1 MRASPAR
8 RDGLLSG
15 CLPGQAATATPKR
28 INLGMG
34 VSRWAMPS
42 GRGKPSKFEEREV
55 SSVEMGCREM
65 AMAHEMQRRN
75 VSM

>member
-1 MRASPAR
+1 
-8 RDGLLSG
+8 
-15 CLPGQAATATPKR
+15 
-28 INLGMG
+28 MG